1 MALSLQILIE
11 GEPLDLLKGE
21 DRRFYISKQLYD
33 LSDLETRNS
42 GYSKTIEIPLTP
54 KNNKLLGKRVPE
66 KARFD
71 KEPFQGIPCEVLIAG
86 VSMIQDAVLVVGVQ
100 SINNETVSVTVFGG
114 TSKFFIS
121 IPEEP
126 LSSLNFSDLDFEW
139 TLDGIKNPNYLWQ
152 GRPICVATC
161 QWYSNES
168 RRQYLFQGGDDA
180 ETGLDTADIGEYGF
194 WFQASEILDRIF
206 ANLPTLT
213 VDQSLLGT
221 GLTTNWK
228 SWAIAISV
236 PVIHESFKA
245 TGGNYSEV
253 ALTDDP
259 LPDQAGSNEFV
270 KMSTVTPY
278 TDVIEN
284 PANYWVP
291 GSQYYAN
298 FSGPGFFLVSAQFQG
313 TYKTTE
319 RLGFAVMKN
328 GILVAEVST
337 PGTSGGSTQPFSV
350 GITTSVNVDVGDR
363 IEVFYR
369 MPITQECTI
378 SSTFSIAQSG
388 ADRGRYLDVASLM
401 PDMTQRDFVKEMFK
415 IAGVVPAEENGT
427 VTLSYIEDIRDS
439 NVKTLQ
445 LDQTQPIDVLN
456 TMPTYGSTNILK
468 YADNPAVERL
478 DSESR
483 FSVNSTTLSSVNTAI
498 ESKFSATDNTD
509 EGPNKDSLG
518 RVSVPKYELV
528 YNEVNDN
535 KMRVTSGSSNYTTAD
550 RNDLQPGDYVVYDDG
565 GTWIKRRVIAA
576 GDFNGVFD
584 VAAPNTVNDFDW
596 KTWRYEANDIGIHF
610 GRLIT
615 GNFTVDDPTDGGV
628 TETDFIVAN
637 DVRFSDYCTWNDL
650 KNEYYKLITDSMFDP
665 FIINAWVVISASE
678 FAGLNELDLIYLE
691 EYSSYFYINKIE
703 QWKDDG
709 RAKIQLIELNI

>member
-42 GYSKTIEIPLTP
+42 GYSKTIQIPLTP
-54 KNNKLLGKRVPE
+54 KNNRLLGRRVPE

-71 KEPFQGIPCEVLIAG
+71 QLPFSGLPCDVLMSG
-86 VSMIQDAVLVVGVQ
+86 VSMIQDAILVIGRQ
-100 SINNETVSVTVFGG
+100 SISNETVSVTVYGG
-114 TSKFFIS
+114 TSKFFTSIS
-121 IPEEP
+121 NEP

-139 TLDGIKNPNYLWQ
+139 TLDGIKNNNLWIN
-152 GRPICVATC
+152 RPICVATC
-161 QWYSNES
+161 QWYSNKS
-168 RRQYLFQGGDDA
+168 RRQYLFQGGDDT
-180 ETGLDTADIGEYGF
+180 ETGLDKADIGEYGF

-206 ANLPTLT
+206 ANLPNLT
-213 VDQSLLGT
+213 VDSSALGT
-221 GLTTNWK
+221 SVTSNWK
-228 SWAIAISV
+228 SWAIAIPV
-236 PVIHESFKA
+236 PIIHESFKS
-245 TGGNYSEV
+245 TGGNYTEV

-259 LPDQAGSNEFV
+259 LPDQEGSNEFV
-270 KMSTVTPY
+270 QMSTFTPY

-298 FSGPGFFLVSAQFQG
+298 FGGPGFFLVSAQFQG
-313 TYKTTE
+313 TYKSTNQ
-319 RLGFAVMKN
+319 LGFAVMKN
-328 GILVAEVST
+328 GVLVAEVAA
-337 PGTSGGSTQPFSV
+337 PGTSGGNEQPFSV

-369 MPITQECTI
+369 MPITQGCTI

-388 ADRGRYLDVASLM
+388 ADRGRYLEVSSLM
-401 PDMTQRDFVKEMFK
+401 PEMTQRDFVKEIFK

-439 NVKTLQ
+439 NIKTLQ
-445 LDQTQPIDVLN
+445 IDKTQPVEVLN
-456 TMPTYGSTNILK
+456 TMPTYASTNILK
-468 YADNPAVERL
+468 YTDNPAVERL
-478 DSESR
+478 DANST
-483 FSVNSTTLSSVNTAI
+483 FLVNSTTLASIQTAI

-509 EGPNKDSLG
+509 DGLDSLG
-518 RVSVPKYELV
+518 SLSVPKYELE

-535 KMRVTSGSSNYTTAD
+535 KMRVTSGSSNYTTTD
-550 RNDLQPGDYVVYDDG
+550 RNDLQAGDYVVYEDG
-565 GTWIKRRVIAA
+565 LNWIKRRVVAA

-596 KTWRYEANDIGIHF
+596 KTWRYNENEIGIHF
-610 GRLIT
+610 GRLIP
-615 GNFTVDDPTDGGV
+615 GNFTVDDPTDGGI
-628 TETDFIVAN
+628 TEQDFIYAN
-637 DVRFSDYCTWNDL
+637 DVKFDNFCTWNRL
-650 KNEYYKLITDSMFDP
+650 KDIYYKLITESMFDP
-665 FIINAWVVISASE
+665 FIINAWVIISASE
-678 FAGLNELDLIYLE
+678 FSGLNELDLVYLE
-691 EYSSYFYINKIE
+691 EYSSYFYINKLD